1 MNEPEEAVE
10 VWGIEIGWLQYCCH
24 DTAGCCIAMVAMEVV
39 MAAFD
44 VTGDVARK
52 NEGFVEFGGSIDIGR
67 IYIDF

>member
-1 MNEPEEAVE
+1 
-10 VWGIEIGWLQYCCH
+10 
-24 DTAGCCIAMVAMEVV
+24 MVAMEVV